1 VVGAIAQSVQAF
13 ALLVG
18 AYIAWRTVRQAR
30 AANRTQSTFRYLERI
45 TASRMRRIIDR
56 GREIWNLNATDPP
69 MPPPSIWQQLSA
81 WLGLPATPTTPEG
94 ADRGPRARAL
104 RRYKT
109 ASARDQLNIG
119 ELFDLYEEVSAVFLR
134 GQLDKQIFV
143 DQVAPELVYYWRQA
157 HWLINYFRELPDG
170 SLDVHVYDKWQT
182 VYVRMIRQNLLYDS
196 VEDSDPDAGDYAL
209 LPDQRPWLW
218 PDPVTWP

>member
-1 VVGAIAQSVQAF
+1 VAHHSSGPGREQNSINLSLPGANHRVADAQDH
-13 ALLVG
+13 
-18 AYIAWRTVRQAR
+18 
-30 AANRTQSTFRYLERI
+30 
-45 TASRMRRIIDR
+45 DR

-81 WLGLPATPTTPEG
+81 WVWPPATPTTPEG

-134 GQLDKQIFV
+134 GQLDKEIFV
-143 DQVAPELVYYWRQA
+143 DQVAAELVYYWRHA

-170 SLDVHVYDKWQT
+170 SL
-182 VYVRMIRQNLLYDS
+182 N
-196 VEDSDPDAGDYAL
+196 PDAGDYAL